1 MIEIAGYQLTLP
13 EALQFLTASIFQ
25 FIVNLAFWLIVSY
38 AVYFIL
44 FHLAKWIVRR
54 VKGDIDDTILDIVRM
69 PLLVILM
76 VFGFAAA
83 AGVLPLPAQILDWTY
98 RIRNFVISLAIVWAV
113 WRLFGEV
120 VIYYGKQHA
129 QRSVDNFDD
138 ILLPIVDQFGRIF
151 ILVLGTFFTLQQLG
165 IDLTGIWIALGGAA
179 FILAFALQ
187 DILSNM
193 FASLAM
199 LVDTPFK
206 YGDFIELD
214 GDIFRV
220 ERIGMRVTELYD
232 THTHTIIFMP
242 NSHLTNEKLINLTRP
257 TIDLRTTID
266 VTVSADAEPRYV
278 SSVIRE
284 VAVAHPNILSPIPN
298 KISLIEDRL
307 ISALAREDWAR
318 VIVYSEEITRLEEEH
333 ILNERINALSFHI
346 EQLADRVDVMEED
359 GLDMVERTEINREL
373 DEISLQIDAMARQ
386 LTRWLLAIRYR
397 MAKPLE
403 DAHVA
408 VTPDDLYKRA
418 DAYMEWINDRLGV
431 EIPIIGSLPEGD
443 VSQIDVKRAISRLV
457 QRHGIEGFDRGF
469 SDVENRRELENLMR
483 SWDYRVCDLRE
494 KLNELYE
501 DTEAGNE
508 QRLDDRVRQFE
519 DWIHTHFKETI
530 PEWKY
535 PVVSLIGFDKDS
547 IKFRLEVQIDNILL
561 EYFGRQWRV
570 ESELRKDIRYRCQE
584 CGINLR

>member
-1 MIEIAGYQLTLP
+1 MIEIAGYQFTLP
-13 EALQFLTASIFQ
+13 EALQFLTATFFQ
-25 FIVNLAFWLIVSY
+25 FVINLAFWLIVSY
-38 AVYFIL
+38 VVYFIL
-44 FHLAKWIVRR
+44 FHLAKWLVRR
-54 VKGDIDDTILDIVRM
+54 IKGDIDDTILDIVRT

-83 AGVLPLPAQILDWTY
+83 VGVLPLPVQILDWTQ

-138 ILLPIVDQFGRIF
+138 ILLPIVDQFGRII

-165 IDLTGIWIALGGAA
+165 IDLTGVWIALGGAA

-242 NSHLTNEKLINLTRP
+242 NSHLTNEKLVNLTRP

-266 VTVSADAEPRYV
+266 IVVSADADPRYV
-278 SSVIRE
+278 SSVVRE
-284 VAVAHPNILSPIPN
+284 VAVSHPNILAPIPT
-298 KISLIEDRL
+298 KINLIGDRL
-307 ISALAREDWAR
+307 VSALSREDWAR
-318 VIVYSEEITRLEEEH
+318 VIVYTEEITRLEEEH

-359 GLDMVERTEINREL
+359 GLDTEERTVINREL
-373 DEISLQIDAMARQ
+373 DEIGLQIDAMARQ
-386 LTRWLLAIRYR
+386 LTRWLMAIRYR
-397 MAKPLE
+397 MAQPIEDTYTAGMLE
-403 DAHVA
+403 V
-408 VTPDDLYKRA
+408 LYQRA
-418 DAYMEWINDRLGV
+418 DDYMAWVSERLGD
-431 EIPIIGSLPEGD
+431 ELPIVGTLPEGD
-443 VSQIDVKRAISRLV
+443 VTQIEVKRAISRLV
-457 QRHGIEGFDRGF
+457 LRHGVDGFDRGF
-469 SDVENRRELENLMR
+469 NDVENRRELENLIR

-519 DWIHTHFKETI
+519 DWIHTHFKETT

-535 PVVSLIGFDKDS
+535 PAVSLVSYDQDS
-547 IKFRLEVQIDNILL
+547 MKLHLEVQIDDILL
-561 EYFGRQWRV
+561 EYFGRQSRV

-584 CGINLR
+584 CGISLK